1 MGDNLKGKFETTV
14 KDFQSKIT
22 NLNNDSYL
30 IITFIIIFTMLFA
43 LALWVFNT
51 LSLKDKACRNLESV
65 YKNTKYK
72 SSTFMNMGGE
82 DVKSSASKSSGTL
95 NFFDDPYISLLRNYY
110 VKTSYNCCCGDGYK
124 NNFVNICALE
134 NSIDLG
140 ARCLDFEIYSYNSE
154 PIVAASTA
162 NNNSIKETYN
172 YLLLSD
178 VFDILNKKCFNADE
192 VGSPYEPMFL
202 HFRIMSENS
211 VIYDKIGEYI
221 NDRLNLNK
229 NYLLDTKYNYK
240 NSSSSNITL
249 KKISDPD
256 IMGKFIIIVNTLY
269 GSMLDNSKLANYVN
283 FKSGSNN
290 FKLLRYENIIAQGSN
305 NELVINDSHIS
316 LIMVLPNSTSDTNN
330 FDPLMCFNNGCQ
342 FVGMKFQNLDTN
354 LLGYLKM
361 FKNAGGYPFVLKPYK
376 LRRDLLPN
384 PPPATGVE
392 QVVTS
397 ATIQGSPAQIDYETT
412 ASAATTATTIEDTVI
427 EEEDKEDDV
436 ITEEEI
442 MQEDEATARRRPISL

>member
-1 MGDNLKGKFETTV
+1 MGENFSDAFKKTATEI
-14 KDFQSKIT
+14 QSKIT
-22 NLNNDSYL
+22 NLNKDGYL
-30 IITFIIIFTMLFA
+30 MITFVIIFCILFA
-43 LALWVFNT
+43 LASWIFNT
-51 LSLKDKACRNLESV
+51 LALKEKACKNLETI

-72 SSTFMNMGGE
+72 STTFMNMGGT
-82 DVKSSASKSSGTL
+82 KIKPSALKSSGTQ
-95 NFFDDPYISLLRNYY
+95 NYFDNTHSSLLRNYY
-110 VKTSYNCCCGDGYK
+110 VKTAYNCCCGDGYK

-134 NSIDLG
+134 NCIDLG

-178 VFDILNKKCFNADE
+178 VFDILNRKCFNEDE
-192 VGSPYEPMFL
+192 TGAPYEPMFL

-283 FKSGSNN
+283 FKSGSSN
-290 FKLLRYENIIAQGSN
+290 FKLLRHENIVAQGTN

-316 LIMVLPNSTSDTNN
+316 FIMVLPNSTSDTNN

-342 FVGMKFQNLDTN
+342 FIGMKFQTLDPH
-354 LLGYLKM
+354 LVGYFKM

-392 QVVTS
+392 QVVTH
-397 ATIQGSPAQIDYETT
+397 ATIQGSAAQPT
-412 ASAATTATTIEDTVI
+412 
-427 EEEDKEDDV
+427 
-436 ITEEEI
+436 
-442 MQEDEATARRRPISL
+442 